1 MSKTGTLRRVPRQA
15 RARRRIDVILDAA
28 AAEFAEVGFETTTTN
43 AIARRAGTSIGSLYQ
58 FFPNKEAIL
67 EALASHYETQLR
79 ALHDAILNE
88 ETASLPMPEIY
99 DRVIQGLADFHATHP
114 GFRPLFYGSATAG
127 RLAAAADRLRQECIN
142 RVDAM
147 IPPPPRPGTPPPAP
161 LCDDERG
168 CRQGAFAAVG
178 IRRRRLPQTGAGRNQ
193 VSAAGP
199 HARSSGARGSTT
211 KDTKD
216 AKIGERAMLWRFAR
230 RGSLWL
236 CLVVALLS
244 PAAVRAA
251 EPAAK

>member
-67 EALASHYETQLR
+67 EALAGRYEAQLR

-147 IPPPPRPGTPPPAP
+147 IAHRHPELEP
-161 LCDDERG
+161 
-168 CRQGAFAAVG
+168 
-178 IRRRRLPQTGAGRNQ
+178 RRRRLYATMNVDVVKVLLPLSESGDAAFRQQ
-193 VSAAGP
+193 VLEEIKRLLLAHMREALGP
-199 HARSSGARGSTT
+199 EDPPRKTRKTR
-211 KDTKD
+211 K
-216 AKIGERAMLWRFAR
+216 
-230 RGSLWL
+230 
-236 CLVVALLS
+236 
-244 PAAVRAA
+244 
-251 EPAAK
+251 

>member
-147 IPPPPRPGTPPPAP
+147 IAHRHPDLEP
-161 LCDDERG
+161 
-168 CRQGAFAAVG
+168 
-178 IRRRRLPQTGAGRNQ
+178 RRRRLYATMN
-193 VSAAGP
+193 V
-199 HARSSGARGSTT
+199 
-211 KDTKD
+211 D
-216 AKIGERAMLWRFAR
+216 
-230 RGSLWL
+230 
-236 CLVVALLS
+236 VVKALLPLS
-244 PAAVRAA
+244 ESGDAAFRKQVLEETKCLLLAHMREALGP
-251 EPAAK
+251 EDPPRKTRKTRK

>member
-28 AAEFAEVGFETTTTN
+28 ATEFAEVGFETTTTN

-147 IPPPPRPGTPPPAP
+147 IAHRHPDLEP
-161 LCDDERG
+161 
-168 CRQGAFAAVG
+168 
-178 IRRRRLPQTGAGRNQ
+178 RRRRLYATMN
-193 VSAAGP
+193 V
-199 HARSSGARGSTT
+199 
-211 KDTKD
+211 D
-216 AKIGERAMLWRFAR
+216 
-230 RGSLWL
+230 
-236 CLVVALLS
+236 VVKALLPLS
-244 PAAVRAA
+244 ESGDAAFRKQVLEEIKCLLLAHMREALGP
-251 EPAAK
+251 EDPPRKTRKTRK